1 MMRSRDAPC
10 GRVAQHVCMA
20 VIHAPPSALI
30 RRSPPTSVLAPI
42 VGIVMLIAGVPLLLT
57 VAMLPDSWSR
67 PRAIPSG
74 TATRQGQVMGS
85 ETRGPSHLNPADV
98 DHRPS
103 DADGLASASNG
114 SAGTAT
120 RRRRRACA
128 ACACLDA
135 ERTLR
140 TPAETAQLMLGL
152 APHAPGRADSDD
164 RIASA
169 MFDPALV
176 PSSKSSR
183 WMIGYELMLAASR
196 CASPEGSH
204 DGSGG

>member
-1 MMRSRDAPC
+1 
-10 GRVAQHVCMA
+10 VFMA
-20 VIHAPPSALI
+20 DIHAPPSALL
-30 RRSPPTSVLAPI
+30 RGLPRVSLLAPI
-42 VGIVMLIAGVPLLLT
+42 VGIVLLIAGVTLLFVGAL
-57 VAMLPDSWSR
+57 LPDSRSG
-67 PRAIPSG
+67 PLAIPSG

-85 ETRGPSHLNPADV
+85 ETRDPSHLNPADV

-120 RRRRRACA
+120 RPRPRARA

-204 DGSGG
+204 DSSGG